1 MALSGIRIFR
11 IFGIDVTL
19 HWTFILMLLAVL
31 LLGSEFL
38 FLLFVLLFACVLIH
52 EFSHSV
58 TALRNGVKVREII
71 LLPIGGASI
80 IDELDIDPKVEFNIS
95 VVGPISSLLLGGIF
109 GVLVVFSP
117 PGIITEILQFLFII
131 NIFLGVSNLIPAFP
145 MDGGRVLES
154 YLQERMDEYDATML
168 TVKVSM
174 YMLGLILI
182 GAIAFMGFQVYSQN
196 FNQGIVDYAAFE
208 LIYTLIIVFFLY
220 GGAKQEEE
228 TAVMRK
234 RTEGLKLLDM
244 VSKDYFL
251 VDSGISMKEL
261 YARVKRSK
269 KHRIFT
275 RSGSAYYYVDLSKIR
290 KVQKLQPI
298 GIKDL
303 LVSLPN
309 IDYMTGVIDALNR
322 VNSGPGIAAVTKNG
336 KLMGIVTV
344 QSISAFISLHMASK

>member
-58 TALRNGVKVREII
+58 TALRNKIKVREII

-80 IDELDIDPKVEFNIS
+80 IDELNIDPKVEFNIS

-109 GVLVVFSP
+109 GILVVFAP
-117 PGIITEILQFLFII
+117 PGIITEVLQFMFII
-131 NIFLGVSNLIPAFP
+131 NIFLGISNLIPAFP

-154 YLQERMDEYDATML
+154 YLQEKMDAYDATML

-196 FNQGIVDYAAFE
+196 FSQGIVDYAAFE
-208 LIYTLIIVFFLY
+208 FVYTLIIVFFLY
-220 GGAKQEEE
+220 GGAKQEGE

-234 RTEGLKLLDM
+234 RTDGLKLSDM

-251 VDSGISMKEL
+251 VGSDISMKGL
-261 YARVKRSK
+261 YSRVKRSK

-275 RSGSAYYYVDLSKIR
+275 RTGNAYCYVDLSRIR
-290 KVQKLQPI
+290 KVQKAQSV

-303 LVSLPN
+303 MVPLPN
-309 IDYMTGVIDALNR
+309 IDYMTGVIDALNK

-336 KLMGIVTV
+336 KIIGIVTV

>member
-58 TALRNGVKVREII
+58 TALRNRIKVREII

-80 IDELDIDPKVEFNIS
+80 IDELGIDPKVEFNIS

-117 PGIITEILQFLFII
+117 PGMITEILQFMFII

-154 YLQERMDEYDATML
+154 YLQEKMDMYDATML

-174 YMLGLILI
+174 YMLGVILVAAIVFI
-182 GAIAFMGFQVYSQN
+182 GYQISSQN

-208 LIYTLIIVFFLY
+208 FIYTLIIVFFLY

-228 TAVMRK
+228 TAIMRK
-234 RTEGLKLLDM
+234 RTDGLKLSDM

-251 VDSGISMKEL
+251 VDSDISIKGL

-275 RSGSAYYYVDLSKIR
+275 KSGNSYYYVDLSRIRKIR
-290 KVQKLQPI
+290 DLHSVGI
-298 GIKDL
+298 GDL
-303 LVSLPN
+303 LVPLPS
-309 IDYMTGVIDALNR
+309 IDCMTSVIDTLNK

-336 KLMGIVTV
+336 KLIGIVTV